1 MDSHKKKMITLFV
14 VVAIAIIG
22 LFALSGCNTT
32 YVTPKGQRLL
42 GNTAMGCVL
51 GEVAF
56 GACEEGAA
64 VGAFTTV
71 IQISK
76 KIVYIQ

>member
-1 MDSHKKKMITLFV
+1 MLFLKKGEKMKK
-14 VVAIAIIG
+14 IILLVTCG
-22 LFALSGCNTT
+22 ILLSGCNTT

-71 IQISK
+71 ITDQ
-76 KIVYIQ
+76 

>member
-1 MDSHKKKMITLFV
+1 MKKLIILVSTLILV
-14 VVAIAIIG
+14 
-22 LFALSGCNTT
+22 GCNTT

-42 GNTAMGCVL
+42 GNTAAGCIL

-64 VGAFTTV
+64 VGSLST
-71 IQISK
+71 IISD
-76 KIVYIQ
+76 Q

>member
-1 MDSHKKKMITLFV
+1 LNNICYNIVNKKSEDNMKKLIILVSTLILV
-14 VVAIAIIG
+14 
-22 LFALSGCNTT
+22 GCNTT

-42 GNTAMGCVL
+42 GNTAAGCIL

-64 VGAFTTV
+64 VGALST
-71 IQISK
+71 IISD
-76 KIVYIQ
+76 Q

>member
-1 MDSHKKKMITLFV
+1 MRKIILLITCGILL
-14 VVAIAIIG
+14 ID
-22 LFALSGCNTT
+22 CNTT

-64 VGAFTTV
+64 IGAFTTV
-71 IQISK
+71 ITDQ
-76 KIVYIQ
+76 

>member
-1 MDSHKKKMITLFV
+1 MRKIILLITCGILL
-14 VVAIAIIG
+14 G
-22 LFALSGCNTT
+22 GCNTT

-64 VGAFTTV
+64 IGAFSTV
-71 IQISK
+71 ISDQ
-76 KIVYIQ
+76 